1 MENGNETKSKIID
14 ATVELLKNGVDKIT
28 VRMITDSAGVNV
40 SAINYHFGSLYNLL
54 VVAGDKLFK
63 KIQCVFDIL
72 DDLNI
77 APEIRLKKFLIEY
90 AFYAKKLK
98 KIILHTFEHET
109 FQLSA
114 QESYFMFLKKEGLKK
129 IQNVLKEITN
139 REENLDVFSF
149 QFFAGILL
157 PYIVFSDFKFSF
169 DYLDFSDLE
178 KQIDIFLSF
187 IKK

>member
-1 MENGNETKSKIID
+1 MIWKLFEVYIMENGNETKSKIID

-54 VVAGDKLFK
+54 AIAGDKLFK

-77 APEIRLKKFLIEY
+77 TPEIRLKKFLIEY

-129 IQNVLKEITN
+129 IQNVLK
-139 REENLDVFSF
+139 
-149 QFFAGILL
+149 LL
-157 PYIVFSDFKFSF
+157 E
-169 DYLDFSDLE
+169 LLLLRQRQQ
-178 KQIDIFLSF
+178 KQLQLLKQLKIQQQ
-187 IKK
+187 K